1 MVGADGIWAVVP
13 AAGVGA
19 RMRSAIPKQYLPLAG
34 RPVILHTLE
43 RLCSYPRLQGVLVG
57 LAAGDTHWEA
67 CAAHCGG
74 WPRFLG
80 TYLGGATRAH
90 TVLNGVKMLA
100 SYARPDDWVLVHD
113 AVRPC
118 VRHADMD
125 RLVDVVLAGEDGGL
139 LALPVT
145 DTVKR
150 ADDEGRVVETVA
162 RARLWRA
169 LTPQMFR
176 IAQLSQALERALA
189 DDREI
194 TDEASA
200 MEATGVR
207 IRLVEGSADNIK
219 ITLPADLRLAEIF
232 QQEQEREGAADRT
245 RL

>member
-1 MVGADGIWAVVP
+1 
-13 AAGVGA
+13 
-19 RMRSAIPKQYLPLAG
+19 MRSATPKQYLLLAG

-57 LAAGDTHWEA
+57 LSAGDSYWDA
-67 CAAHCGG
+67 CCAAHCAR
-74 WPRFLG
+74 WKRFLG

-90 TVLNGVKMLA
+90 TVLNGIRRLA
-100 SYARPDDWVLVHD
+100 QHARPDDWVLVHD

-125 RLVDVVLAGEDGGL
+125 KLVDAVLAGEDGGL

-150 ADDEGRVVETVA
+150 ADEGQRVVETVA
-162 RARLWRA
+162 RAGLWRA

-176 IAQLSQALERALA
+176 IASLAEALKRALVQG
-189 DDREI
+189 REI

-200 MEATGVR
+200 MEAAGAC

-232 QQEQEREGAADRT
+232 QKEQEREGAADRA

>member
-1 MVGADGIWAVVP
+1 
-13 AAGVGA
+13 
-19 RMRSAIPKQYLPLAG
+19 MRSATPKQYLPLAG

-43 RLCSYPRLQGVLVG
+43 RLCSYSRLEGVVVG
-57 LAAGDTHWEA
+57 LSAGDSHWEA
-67 CAAHCGG
+67 CAGYCAR

-90 TVLNGVKMLA
+90 TVLNGIKRLA
-100 SYARPDDWVLVHD
+100 LHARPDDWVLVHD

-125 RLVDVVLAGEDGGL
+125 KLVDAVLAGEDGGI
-139 LALPVT
+139 LALPVI

-150 ADDEGRVVETVA
+150 ADEEGHVVETVA

-176 IAQLSQALERALA
+176 VAPLAQALERALA
-189 DDREI
+189 DGREI
-194 TDEASA
+194 TDEAAA
-200 MEATGVR
+200 MEAIGVR
-207 IRLVEGSADNIK
+207 IRLIEGSADNIK

-232 QQEQEREGAADRT
+232 RKEQERDDAADRA